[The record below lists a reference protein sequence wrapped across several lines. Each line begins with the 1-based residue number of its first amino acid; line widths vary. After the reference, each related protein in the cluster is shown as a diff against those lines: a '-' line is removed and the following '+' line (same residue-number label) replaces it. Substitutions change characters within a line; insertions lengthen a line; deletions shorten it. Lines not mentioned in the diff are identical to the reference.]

1 MDWKRKGEV
10 PTHGKWWLREV
21 KIRDKS
27 SWLMFARLEKDFRG
41 VELITVMVQGGKAWP
56 IRAGQR
62 QSMKRERRER
72 VQSLAAQAIAYV
84 TLMGGGED
92 FPPVDEI

>member
-10 PTHGKWWLREV
+10 PDHGKWWLREV
-21 KIRDKS
+21 KIRDGS
-27 SWLMFARLEKDFRG
+27 SWLMFCRRRRPDSFDF
-41 VELITVMVQGGKAWP
+41 ITVMATGSKAWP
-56 IRAGQR
+56 LRGGQR

-72 VQSLAAQAIAYV
+72 VQALAAQAIAYV

>member
-27 SWLMFARLEKDFRG
+27 SWLMFARIGKDDL
-41 VELITVMVQGGKAWP
+41 VDLITVMVQGGKAWP
-56 IRAGQR
+56 LRAGRR
-62 QSMKRERRER
+62 QSMKHERRVR
-72 VQSLAAQAIAYV
+72 VTNLASQVIAYV
-84 TLMGGGED
+84 TLMGGGQD